1 MEHMRKD
8 IKNPQVGGTHYSDKG
23 IEPIE
28 YICANN
34 MDFCEGNIVKYV
46 TRHAERGKDADIK
59 KTIQYALFMIMLQGN
74 PPLKWWEEL
83 QQALCLVKHYFQFSL
98 CKCKG
103 FS

>member
-46 TRHAERGKDADIK
+46 TRHAEKGKDADIK
-59 KTIQYALFMIMLQGN
+59 KTIQYALFI
-74 PPLKWWEEL
+74 LKYIYGYDTAQINSFLDEL
-83 QQALCLVKHYFQFSL
+83 KS
-98 CKCKG
+98 
-103 FS
+103 